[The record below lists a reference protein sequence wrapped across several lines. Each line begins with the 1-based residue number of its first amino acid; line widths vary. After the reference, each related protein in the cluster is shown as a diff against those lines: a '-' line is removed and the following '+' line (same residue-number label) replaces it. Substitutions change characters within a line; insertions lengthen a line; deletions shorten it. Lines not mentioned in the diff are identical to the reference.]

1 LLRKFRER
9 KGSEKMKKQI
19 VIAIVGGKSSGK
31 TTTIEVLTRELS
43 KKGYKIAAIKHISEP
58 NFTIDTLEKD
68 TWRFAQAGAETI
80 ISVASGEIATIEKVN
95 AENLPLNVILE
106 KCKDKD
112 IIFLEGFR
120 KTVSKNKNIPKI
132 VTVKSAADVSEALE
146 QFQPIIAFTGTYPG
160 KEANVKIPY
169 VDVVKNPEEIA
180 LVVERYIQKKVFK

>member
-1 LLRKFRER
+1 
-9 KGSEKMKKQI
+9 MKKQI